1 MSGGPRPSPDLTT
14 GWKRFTRG
22 IGQSSVL
29 GRVSTLSARNWIL
42 AALGIVFL
50 LSLTQQFAKLETSDL
65 TSSGTWIIALAWSVP
80 IIMAG
85 LGGIF
90 SERTGI
96 VNIGLEGML
105 VLGTWF
111 GAFGTLLYGPWWG
124 MVIAAI
130 AGSLGGLLLALATVT
145 FNVDHII
152 AGVAINLMAPGI
164 TRFLSSIHFPDR
176 GGSITQSP
184 TIVGVSSF
192 SIPVLSGGIVFGWQ
206 SPDILGRIESWNW
219 FFVSDLAG
227 IMRGFTSG
235 MSWLT
240 LVAIL
245 IVPAATWL
253 LWKTSFG
260 LRLRSCGENPHAA
273 DSLGVNVYKYK
284 YFGVA
289 IGGALAGFGGGFL
302 AVQLSGL
309 YREGQTLGKGFIG
322 LATMI
327 FGNWRPVGTALGGL
341 LFGFAETLRLRDP
354 RAAHALLLLIVFGL
368 AVLLFRA
375 LYLRKAKA
383 ASWIGVSATLVLV
396 WYLSTNSVP
405 NQLPKITPHIAVLG
419 LLIFATQ
426 RLRMPAADG
435 QRYRK
440 GEGG

>member
-1 MSGGPRPSPDLTT
+1 MTDRNTPLPDLT
-14 GWKRFTRG
+14 GAYKRLVG
-22 IGQSSVL
+22 KPGP
-29 GRVSTLSARNWIL
+29 GRTVSWRVWVMGG
-42 AALGIVFL
+42 LGIVMM
-50 LSLTQQFAKLETSDL
+50 LSLTQQFAKLPTSDL
-65 TSSGTWIIALAWSVP
+65 TSSGTWLIALAWSVP
-80 IIMAG
+80 ILMAG

-90 SERTGI
+90 SERSGI

-111 GAFGTLLYGPWWG
+111 GAFGTILYGPWWG
-124 MVIAAI
+124 MVIAAV
-130 AGSLGGLLLALATVT
+130 AGAFGGLLLAVTTVT

-152 AGVAINLMAPGI
+152 AGVAINIMAPGI
-164 TRFLSSIHFPDR
+164 TRFLSSIHFPER

-184 TIVGVSSF
+184 SMVGVSNF
-192 SIPVLSGGIVFGWQ
+192 SLPFLAGGQIGGWK
-206 SPDILGRIESWNW
+206 SPDMLGAIEDWDW

-227 IMRGFTSG
+227 IFRGFSS

-240 LVAIL
+240 LLAIL
-245 IVPAATWL
+245 IVPAATLL

-260 LRLRSCGENPHAA
+260 LRLRSCGESPHAA
-273 DSLGVNVYKYK
+273 DSLGVNVYRYK
-284 YFGVA
+284 YYGVM

-309 YREGQTLGKGFIG
+309 YREGQTQGKGFIG

-354 RAAHALLLLIVFGL
+354 SAAHGLLLLIVIGL
-368 AVLLFRA
+368 VILLLRA
-375 LYLRKAKA
+375 LYKRKARVA
-383 ASWIGVSATLVLV
+383 GYVGITATLILF
-396 WYLSTNSVP
+396 WYLSTDSVP
-405 NQLPKITPHIAVLG
+405 NQLPKITPHIAVLV

-435 QRYRK
+435 QPYRK

>member
-1 MSGGPRPSPDLTT
+1 MSSDQRPMPDLTT
-14 GWKRFTRG
+14 GWNKFTSRLAEN
-22 IGQSSVL
+22 SPLRAVANMKWRTWVL
-29 GRVSTLSARNWIL
+29 G
-42 AALGIVFL
+42 ALGIVLL

-65 TSSGTWIIALAWSVP
+65 TSSGTWVIALAWAVP
-80 IIMAG
+80 ILMAG

-105 VLGTWF
+105 VLGTFF

-130 AGSLGGLLLALATVT
+130 AGAFGGLLLALATVT

-152 AGVAINLMAPGI
+152 AGVAINIMAPGI
-164 TRFLSSIHFPDR
+164 ARFMASIHFPER

-184 TIVGVSSF
+184 TIVGVSNF
-192 SIPVLSGGIVFGWQ
+192 NFPILAGGTVGGWK
-206 SPDILGRIESWNW
+206 SPDVLGAIEDWDW

-227 IMRGFTSG
+227 ILRGFTSG

-240 LVAIL
+240 LLAIM

-260 LRLRSCGENPHAA
+260 LRLRSCGENPYAA

-284 YFGVA
+284 YLGVT

-309 YREGQTLGKGFIG
+309 YREGQTLSKGFIG

-354 RAAHALLLLIVFGL
+354 NATHGLLLMIVISL
-368 AVLLFRA
+368 AVLLLRA
-375 LYLRKAKA
+375 LYQRRGRVA
-383 ASWIGVSATLVLV
+383 AYLGVGAAAILY
-396 WYLSTNSVP
+396 WYLSTDSVP
-405 NQLPKITPHIAVLG
+405 NQLPKITPFIAVLV

-435 QRYRK
+435 QPYRK
-440 GEGG
+440 GESG

>member
-1 MSGGPRPSPDLTT
+1 MTDRNPLPDLTSGYRKLFGT
-14 GWKRFTRG
+14 PGSNG
-22 IGQSSVL
+22 N
-29 GRVSTLSARNWIL
+29 GRLKDWRTWVL
-42 AALGIVFL
+42 AAVGIVLL
-50 LSLTQQFAKLETSDL
+50 LSVTQQFAKLETSDL
-65 TSSGTWIIALAWSVP
+65 TSSGTWVIALAWAVP
-80 IIMAG
+80 ILMAG

-105 VLGTWF
+105 VLGTFF

-130 AGSLGGLLLALATVT
+130 AGAFGGLLLAVATVT

-152 AGVAINLMAPGI
+152 AGVAINIMAPGI
-164 TRFLSSIHFPDR
+164 ARFLASIHFPER

-184 TIVGVSSF
+184 TIVGVSNF
-192 SIPVLSGGIVFGWQ
+192 NFPILAGGTIGGWR
-206 SPDILGRIESWNW
+206 SPDVLGRVESWDW
-219 FFVSDLAG
+219 FFVSDFAG
-227 IMRGFTSG
+227 ILRGFTSG

-240 LVAIL
+240 LLAIL
-245 IVPAATWL
+245 IVPASTWL

-284 YFGVA
+284 YYGVT

-309 YREGQTLGKGFIG
+309 YREGQTLSKGFIG

-354 RAAHALLLLIVFGL
+354 NAAHGLLLLIVISL
-368 AVLLFRA
+368 AVLILRA
-375 LYLRKAKA
+375 LYRRRMRVAGYMGVA
-383 ASWIGVSATLVLV
+383 AALILY
-396 WYLSTNSVP
+396 WYLSTDSVP
-405 NQLPKITPHIAVLG
+405 NQLPKITPFIAVLV

-435 QRYRK
+435 MQYRK

>member
-1 MSGGPRPSPDLTT
+1 MSDRSSPLPDLT
-14 GWKRFTRG
+14 GAYRRLVGKPG
-22 IGQSSVL
+22 A
-29 GRVSTLSARNWIL
+29 GRTLSWRVWAL
-42 AALGIVFL
+42 SGLGIVLL
-50 LSLTQQFAKLETSDL
+50 LSLTQQFAKLATSDL
-65 TSSGTWIIALAWSVP
+65 TSSGTWVIALAWSVP
-80 IIMAG
+80 ILMAG

-90 SERTGI
+90 SERTGV

-111 GAFGTLLYGPWWG
+111 GAFGTILYGPWWG

-130 AGSLGGLLLALATVT
+130 AGAFGGLLLALATVT

-152 AGVAINLMAPGI
+152 AGVAINIMAPGI
-164 TRFLSSIHFPDR
+164 ARFLASIHFPER

-184 TIVGVSSF
+184 SIVGVSSF
-192 SIPVLSGGIVFGWQ
+192 SFPFLAGGTVGGWR
-206 SPDILGRIESWNW
+206 SPDILGAIEDWDL

-227 IMRGFTSG
+227 ISRGFFFQ

-240 LVAIL
+240 LIAIL
-245 IVPAATWL
+245 IVPAVTFL

-284 YFGVA
+284 YYGVT

-309 YREGQTLGKGFIG
+309 YREGQTLSKGFIG

-354 RAAHALLLLIVFGL
+354 DAAHGLLLLVVL
-368 AVLLFRA
+368 ALSVLVLRA
-375 LYLRKAKA
+375 LYQRKARVAGWLGVTGA
-383 ASWIGVSATLVLV
+383 AIFY
-396 WYLSTNSVP
+396 WYISTDSVP
-405 NQLPKITPHIAVLG
+405 NQLPKITPFIAVLIV
-419 LLIFATQ
+419 LTFATQ

-435 QRYRK
+435 QPYRK